1 MTVLKAAVLLL
12 LLSCLPLRAQ
22 DKPAVVKLTV
32 KHDGQK
38 KPAPASVTL
47 RFGNHSVEVA
57 VREDKFEVP
66 PDIVKAEKVTFA
78 ADVEGDH
85 IEIPGIA
92 GGFFTWEA
100 WTLLLAER
108 RYDRSTQTGIP
119 KGSNIRLSCVL
130 MFDSA
135 QADPGQAR
143 FVTPCRS
150 KRRP

>member
-66 PDIVKAEKVTFA
+66 PDIGESG
-78 ADVEGDH
+78 EGY
-85 IEIPGIA
+85 
-92 GGFFTWEA
+92 F
-100 WTLLLAER
+100 R
-108 RYDRSTQTGIP
+108 RGCRRRSH
-119 KGSNIRLSCVL
+119 R
-130 MFDSA
+130 
-135 QADPGQAR
+135 DPWY
-143 FVTPCRS
+143 CRWIL
-150 KRRP
+150 

>member
-22 DKPAVVKLTV
+22 
-32 KHDGQK
+32 K

-57 VREDKFEVP
+57 LREDDFEVP

-78 ADVEGDH
+78 ADVEGDP

-92 GGFFTWEA
+92 GGFFRWEA

-108 RYDRSTQTGIP
+108 RYDRSTQSGIP
-119 KGSNIRLSCVL
+119 KGSNRLSGVL

-135 QADPGQAR
+135 QADPGQAM
-143 FVTPCRS
+143 FITPSRS